1 MIFFKASDQNLMNF
15 SIFAEKSKKKLLP
28 LLKQT
33 LASLFDPEISIE
45 FYRSTKIFIISLFS
59 NLFSYFIQVN
69 FLDKFQRTFIFLTQ
83 KSSAFLDLTV
93 RYFDHFR
100 SREAWWDLFL
110 EVFIWFPDVW
120 KMLFYYDVFKKF
132 SKRI

>member
-1 MIFFKASDQNLMNF
+1 MTF
-15 SIFAEKSKKKLLP
+15 SIFKEKKLLP

-33 LASLFDPEISIE
+33 LASLFDPENSIE
-45 FYRSTKIFIISLFS
+45 FHRSTKIFIISLFS
-59 NLFSYFIQVN
+59 NLFSYFILVN
-69 FLDKFQRTFIFLTQ
+69 FLDKFQRTFIFFDQ
-83 KSSAFLDLTV
+83 KSSGFLDLTV

-110 EVFIWFPDVW
+110 EVFVWFPDVW

-132 SKRI
+132 SKRIL